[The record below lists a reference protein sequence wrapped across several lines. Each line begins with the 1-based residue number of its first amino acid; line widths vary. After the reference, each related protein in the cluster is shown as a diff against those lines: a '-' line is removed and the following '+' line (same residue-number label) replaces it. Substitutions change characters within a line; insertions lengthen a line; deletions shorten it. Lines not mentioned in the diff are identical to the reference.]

1 MCKSVKSKTR
11 LKLLIVADRYKQ
23 IYVHKM
29 STVDYLDGAYAE
41 ISATL
46 PSTVKVAVL
55 SRNHVKANKNI
66 FPSI

>member
-1 MCKSVKSKTR
+1 
-11 LKLLIVADRYKQ
+11 
-23 IYVHKM
+23 M
-29 STVDYLDGAYAE
+29 STIDYLDGAYAE

-66 FPSI
+66 FPSIIMS